1 MSAEGLER
9 LSRTLDGLTL
19 DREIGE
25 DAEVLGLLAQLE
37 HTNLRDFSGI
47 GQSVKASRA
56 AVRYLAALWPD
67 ATVRELTDRIYTLLN
82 NRHLLPEDVRD
93 VLNGVSLG
101 TRDLSPQ
108 DVKLLVDGRRLN
120 DASKRTREVPIQVIQ
135 LIGRCLREGLTFRE
149 TARVARC
156 SFDTVAAVDRLLG
169 LRQAY
174 LDKRFD
180 RAVDA
185 VRDGVS
191 NRKFATLEGMSR
203 SAAQRLMQQA
213 RTVLVEIGE
222 LND

>member
-1 MSAEGLER
+1 
-9 LSRTLDGLTL
+9 
-19 DREIGE
+19 
-25 DAEVLGLLAQLE
+25 
-37 HTNLRDFSGI
+37 
-47 GQSVKASRA
+47 
-56 AVRYLAALWPD
+56 
-67 ATVRELTDRIYTLLN
+67 
-82 NRHLLPEDVRD
+82 
-93 VLNGVSLG
+93 
-101 TRDLSPQ
+101 
-108 DVKLLVDGRRLN
+108 
-120 DASKRTREVPIQVIQ
+120 
-135 LIGRCLREGLTFRE
+135 
-149 TARVARC
+149 
-156 SFDTVAAVDRLLG
+156 VAAVDRLLG